1 MNVFVTGATGVLG
14 RPAVAGLIAA
24 GHEVR
29 GVARSE
35 EAATALKTAGA
46 EPVDV
51 DLFDP
56 QMVHDAVVGSD
67 AIAHLATNVPPYPEM
82 LKAEA
87 WEMHNRLRTDATR
100 NLVDAARAAGIQRF
114 IKESITLVY
123 ADAGPEWIDE
133 RSPLMEG
140 PALNAPAIEG
150 EQIALEL
157 AADGANV
164 VVMRFGLFY
173 GGAGNRGT
181 EEMLRLARRR
191 LAMIPGKSWA
201 FTSAIHVDDAA
212 TAVVAALAAPT
223 GIYNVTDDEPLTRG
237 NAIEAFSR
245 AFRTKKL
252 YRVPHWTLRF
262 TSGVPAESM
271 MASQRVSN
279 RKFEALTGWS
289 PKYRSQIEGWRA
301 ESERWE
307 AEHA

>member
-1 MNVFVTGATGVLG
+1 VLG
-14 RPAVAGLIAA
+14 RPTVACLIAA

-29 GVARSE
+29 GVARTE
-35 EAATALKTAGA
+35 EAAIALKAAGA

-56 QMVHDAVVGSD
+56 HVVRNAVVGCD
-67 AIAHLATNVPPYPEM
+67 VIAHLATNVPPYPEM
-82 LKAEA
+82 LKPEA

-123 ADAGPEWIDE
+123 ADGGPEWIDE

-140 PALNAPAIEG
+140 VALNVAAVEG

-157 AADGANV
+157 ADDSTHV

-173 GGAGNRGT
+173 GGEGNRGT
-181 EEMLRLARRR
+181 EEMLRMADRR
-191 LAMIPGKSWA
+191 LAPIPGKSWA

-212 TAVVAALAAPT
+212 SAVVAALSAPT

-237 NAIEAFSR
+237 NAIDAFSR
-245 AFRTKKL
+245 AFHTKKL
-252 YRVPHWTLRF
+252 FRVPHWSMRF
-262 TSGVPAESM
+262 FGGAPAASM

-289 PKYRSQIEGWRA
+289 PKYQNQIIGWHHEA
-301 ESERWE
+301 KRWE

>member
-1 MNVFVTGATGVLG
+1 MKVFVTGATGVLG
-14 RPAVAGLIAA
+14 RPTVARLIAA

-29 GVARSE
+29 GVSRNE
-35 EAATALKTAGA
+35 EAAIALKAAGA
-46 EPVDV
+46 EAVDV

-56 QMVHDAVVGSD
+56 HMVREAVVGCD
-67 AIAHLATNVPPYPEM
+67 AIAHLATNVPAYPEM
-82 LKAEA
+82 LKSEA
-87 WEMHNRLRTDATR
+87 WETHNRLRTDATR
-100 NLVDAARAAGIQRF
+100 NLVDAARAADIHRF

-140 PALNAPAIEG
+140 AALNTAAVEG

-157 AADGANV
+157 ADDATHV

-173 GGAGNRGT
+173 GGVGNRGT
-181 EEMLRLARRR
+181 DEMLRMADRR
-191 LAMIPGKSWA
+191 LTMIPGKSWA

-212 TAVVAALAAPT
+212 TAVVAALTAPT

-237 NAIEAFSR
+237 NSIDAFSR
-245 AFRTKKL
+245 AFKTKKL
-252 YRVPHWTLRF
+252 FRVPHWSMRF
-262 TSGVPAESM
+262 FGGAPAASM

-289 PKYRSQIEGWRA
+289 PKYPNAIVGWRA
-301 ESERWE
+301 EHERWE